1 MNLEFLTELGIS
13 EEVSGQIMQK
23 YNSERLEAALE
34 QGLKA
39 EQVQDFSAAV
49 ALLKDKEITHEN
61 LGERISELKNEHPA
75 LFAIPVPKI
84 VSSAGA
90 KELDADEFKKMSYRE
105 RLELYKQKPEL
116 YKKLVK

>member
-13 EEVSGQIMQK
+13 EEMSAKIMQQ
-23 YNSERLEAALE
+23 YDSERLDAALE

-39 EQVQDFSAAV
+39 EQVQDYSAAV
-49 ALLKDKEITHEN
+49 ALLKDKEITYEN
-61 LGERISELKNEHPA
+61 LKERITELKNEHPA
-75 LFAIPVPKI
+75 LFALSVPKI
-84 VSSAGA
+84 VSAAGA
-90 KELDADEFKKMSYRE
+90 KEIDADEFKKMSYRE

>member
-1 MNLEFLTELGIS
+1 MNLEFLTELGLS
-13 EEVSGQIMQK
+13 EEVSGRIMQQ
-23 YNSERLEAALE
+23 YDRERLDAELE

-49 ALLKDKEITHEN
+49 ALLKDKDITHEN
-61 LGERISELKNEHPA
+61 MSERIAELKNEHPA
-75 LFAIPVPKI
+75 LFAIAVPKI
-84 VSSAGA
+84 VSAAGA
-90 KELDADEFKKMSYRE
+90 QELDADEFKKMSYRE